1 MKLLLVFIGGGLG
14 SVLRYYLSI
23 TFYTLGSSGFPW
35 PTFIVNIAGSLLLGF
50 LITFNEREPSLNQ
63 DLILLAS
70 AGFCGGFTTF
80 STFSYENYFLLKQ
93 GEFIIA
99 SAYIAAS
106 LIGGVLAASTAYF
119 ITKP

>member
-106 LIGGVLAASTAYF
+106 LIGGVFAASTAYF

>member
-106 LIGGVLAASTAYF
+106 LIGGVLAASIAYF

>member
-14 SVLRYYLSI
+14 SVFRYYLSI

-50 LITFNEREPSLNQ
+50 LITFNEKEPSLNQ

-93 GEFIIA
+93 GDFLMA

-106 LIGGVLAASTAYF
+106 LIGGILAASTAYLL
-119 ITKP
+119 TKP